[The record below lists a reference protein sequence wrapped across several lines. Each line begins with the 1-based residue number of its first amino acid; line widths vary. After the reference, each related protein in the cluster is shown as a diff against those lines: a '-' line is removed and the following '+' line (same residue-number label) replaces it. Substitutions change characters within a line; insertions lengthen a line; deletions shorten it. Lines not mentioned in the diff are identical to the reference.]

1 MTGFLEQ
8 LSVKVFDRW
17 LANLVVP
24 GLLWLC
30 SAVLAVRLGW
40 AHALDLRAAESLVR
54 ELLGSRSAGQAV
66 LLVVAALLG
75 SAVAG
80 LAALG
85 LAAALRR
92 VWTWPGRA
100 VPVRWLR
107 QWRRH
112 RWNAADRDAVRHRI
126 DALNTVED
134 SATTVG
140 PEYRDAMAR
149 RDAIGLE
156 PPERPTWIADRWFAA
171 ELRIRRAYG
180 LELTVAWPRLWLVAP
195 ETTRNDLTVAQSAYR
210 KSGVTVAWAILYGLV
225 GLFWGPALFVA
236 VCLALAG
243 IVRAREATGNLCE
256 LVESSCD
263 LYGSSLAEQLKVPC
277 PDRLTPEVG
286 REITAQLRKKDI
298 PG

>member
-1 MTGFLEQ
+1 VTGFLEQ

-30 SAVLAVRLGW
+30 SAVLAARLGW
-40 AHALDLRAAESLVR
+40 AHAVDLRAAESLVR
-54 ELLGSRSAGQAV
+54 ELLGTRSAGQAV

-92 VWTWPGRA
+92 VWTWPGRS
-100 VPVRWLR
+100 VPVSWLR
-107 QWRRH
+107 QWRRR

-210 KSGVTVAWAILYGLV
+210 KSGVTVAWAVLYGLV

-236 VCLALAG
+236 VCLAVAG
-243 IVRAREATGNLCE
+243 ILRAREATGNLCE

-263 LYGSSLAEQLKVPC
+263 LYGPSLAEQLKVPC

-286 REITAQLRKKDI
+286 REITAQLRRKDL